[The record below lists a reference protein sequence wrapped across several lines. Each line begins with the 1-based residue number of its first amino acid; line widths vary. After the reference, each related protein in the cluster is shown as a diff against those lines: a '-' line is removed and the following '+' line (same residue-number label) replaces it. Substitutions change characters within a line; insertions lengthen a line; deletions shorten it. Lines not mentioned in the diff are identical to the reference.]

1 MELVYL
7 YIKKYDDIFE
17 NQQINFS
24 SNYYVEYKEGNLKIQ
39 KNMDSLKQYYGD
51 IVTTI
56 TMFHGKNG
64 TGKSTLLDIL
74 GMRLNDRRKD
84 TYNRREERSYFM
96 MYHLYGDYFGFEFS
110 DASYIEGKINNID
123 MDGIETKDSLYRPW
137 VGLIFLLKENQLIYQ
152 TNFFKRWLEKQSLE
166 KKTQVEYAYITKDRY
181 NSRISSEFKN
191 DNDDEYIFGRKYF
204 IETIYYEYLY
214 KYLVS
219 MKNMDELKISNK
231 SIEIRNVIDNEL
243 GMIRSEI
250 KEEIVD
256 FLNEERNELDRIL
269 KKDKEYSILGDE
281 HLEKNNKKAFL
292 KMFRIDLIEY
302 YFVNRLSGWIWNRET
317 ELRGIERLKRE
328 YKKFIEYIKE
338 QEENQ
343 EEYYNNILEYVLS
356 KVDEEAK
363 KIIETNEKK
372 ATLEILDAIEALP
385 EECFETK
392 KKIRIDCKNPENT
405 QVINLFKTYDCIY
418 KRKSIEGAINTI
430 FTVLEIIV
438 PKMSEG
444 ERFFLD
450 VISKITVA
458 VKVAPEGNNVIVL
471 IDEPDREIH
480 PELARNFIDI
490 LLKNLNECEGRTV
503 QVVITSHS
511 PFIVTD
517 ILPDNTY
524 AIVGQKDLDGKRTIK
539 HRQDT
544 FATNIY
550 YLLMNSFMMDNT
562 FGEYSYKTIREMTDK
577 LKKGELSEEGMDSA
591 KKLIDRIGEKTVKKK
606 LLQLY
611 YTKKDNNKYEISQRI
626 LNIEDEEKL
635 DKIQRILDE

>member
-1 MELVYL
+1 MELLYL
-7 YIKKYDDIFE
+7 YIKNYDDIFE

-39 KNMDSLKQYYGD
+39 KNTDSLKKYYGD

-64 TGKSTLLDIL
+64 AGKSTLLDIL
-74 GMRLNDRRKD
+74 GMRLNDRRND
-84 TYNRREERSYFM
+84 TNRKEKRSYFM
-96 MYHLYGDYFGFEFS
+96 LYHLYGDYFGFEFS
-110 DASYIEGKINNID
+110 DASYIEGAINNID
-123 MDGIETKDSLYRPW
+123 MHGIKTKDSLYKPW
-137 VGLIFLLKENQLIYQ
+137 VGLIFSLKENQLVYQ
-152 TNFFKRWLEKQSLE
+152 ENFFGKWMKNQNLE
-166 KKTQVEYAYITKDRY
+166 KKSQVEYAYITRDRY
-181 NSRISSEFKN
+181 NSRISRGFQN
-191 DNDDEYIFGRKYF
+191 DTDDEYIFGRKYF
-204 IETIYYEYLY
+204 IETIFYEYLY
-214 KYLVS
+214 RYLVS

-231 SIEIRNVIDNEL
+231 SIKIRNVIDNEL

-250 KEEIVD
+250 EDEIVE

-269 KKDKEYSILGDE
+269 NKDMDYSILGEED
-281 HLEKNNKKAFL
+281 LEENSKKAFL
-292 KMFRIDLIEY
+292 KMFKIDLIEY
-302 YFVNRLSGWIWNRET
+302 YFLNRLSGWIWNREPK
-317 ELRGIERLKRE
+317 LRGIEELRKE
-328 YKKFIEYIKE
+328 YEELTEYIKK
-338 QEENQ
+338 QADQ
-343 EEYYNNILEYVLS
+343 EEYYNNILKCVLN
-356 KVDEEAK
+356 KVDAEAK
-363 KIIETNEKK
+363 MTVVTDEQTAI
-372 ATLEILDAIEALP
+372 LEILDAIEALP
-385 EECFETK
+385 EKYFKTK
-392 KKIRIDCKNPENT
+392 RNIIIDCEDSKDL
-405 QVINLFKTYDCIY
+405 QVIKLFKTYDRIY
-418 KRKSIEGAINTI
+418 KRKNTEGTINTI
-430 FTVLEIIV
+430 DNVLEIIL

-444 ERFFLD
+444 ETAFLD
-450 VISKITVA
+450 TISKVTVA
-458 VKVAPEGNNVIVL
+458 VKEAPEGNNVIVL

-503 QVVITSHS
+503 QVVMTSHS

-524 AIVGQKDLDGKRTIK
+524 AIVSQKDLDGKRTIK

-611 YTKKDNNKYEISQRI
+611 YTKKDNNKYELSQRI
-626 LNIEDEEKL
+626 LNIDDEEKL

>member
-1 MELVYL
+1 MELLYL
-7 YIKKYDDIFE
+7 YIKNYDDIFE

-39 KNMDSLKQYYGD
+39 KNTDSLKKYYGD

-64 TGKSTLLDIL
+64 AGKSTLLDIL
-74 GMRLNDRRKD
+74 GMRLNDRRND
-84 TYNRREERSYFM
+84 TNRKEKRSYFM
-96 MYHLYGDYFGFEFS
+96 LYHLYGDYFGFEFS
-110 DASYIEGKINNID
+110 DASYIEGAINNID
-123 MDGIETKDSLYRPW
+123 MHGIKTKDSLYKPW
-137 VGLIFLLKENQLIYQ
+137 VGLIFSLKENQLVYQ
-152 TNFFKRWLEKQSLE
+152 ENFFGKWMKNQNLE
-166 KKTQVEYAYITKDRY
+166 KKSQVEYAYITRDRY
-181 NSRISSEFKN
+181 NSRISRGFQN
-191 DNDDEYIFGRKYF
+191 DTDDEYIFGRKYF
-204 IETIYYEYLY
+204 IETIFYEYLY
-214 KYLVS
+214 RYLVS

-231 SIEIRNVIDNEL
+231 SIKIRNVIDNEL

-250 KEEIVD
+250 EDEIVE

-269 KKDKEYSILGDE
+269 SKDMDYSILGEED
-281 HLEKNNKKAFL
+281 LEENSKKAFL
-292 KMFRIDLIEY
+292 KMFKIDLIEY
-302 YFVNRLSGWIWNRET
+302 YFLNRLSGWIWNREPK
-317 ELRGIERLKRE
+317 LRGIEELRKE
-328 YKKFIEYIKE
+328 YEELTEYIKK
-338 QEENQ
+338 QADQ
-343 EEYYNNILEYVLS
+343 EEYYNNILKCVLN
-356 KVDEEAK
+356 KVDAEAK
-363 KIIETNEKK
+363 MTVETDEQT
-372 ATLEILDAIEALP
+372 AILEILDAIEALP
-385 EECFETK
+385 EKYFKTK
-392 KKIRIDCKNPENT
+392 RNIIIDCEDSKDL
-405 QVINLFKTYDCIY
+405 QVIKLFKTYDRIY
-418 KRKSIEGAINTI
+418 KRKNTEGTINTI
-430 FTVLEIIV
+430 DNVLEIIL

-444 ERFFLD
+444 ETAFLD
-450 VISKITVA
+450 TISKVTVA
-458 VKVAPEGNNVIVL
+458 VKEAPEGNNVIVL

-503 QVVITSHS
+503 QVVMTSHS

-524 AIVGQKDLDGKRTIK
+524 AIVSQKDLDGKRTIK

-611 YTKKDNNKYEISQRI
+611 YTKKDNNKYELSQRI
-626 LNIEDEEKL
+626 LNIDDEEKL

>member
-1 MELVYL
+1 MELLYL
-7 YIKKYDDIFE
+7 YIKNYDDIFE

-39 KNMDSLKQYYGD
+39 KNTDSLKKYYGD

-64 TGKSTLLDIL
+64 AGKSTLLDIL
-74 GMRLNDRRKD
+74 GMRLNDRRND
-84 TYNRREERSYFM
+84 TNRKEKRSYFM
-96 MYHLYGDYFGFEFS
+96 LYHLYGDYFGFEFS
-110 DASYIEGKINNID
+110 DASYIEGAINNID
-123 MDGIETKDSLYRPW
+123 MHGIKTKDSLYKPW
-137 VGLIFLLKENQLIYQ
+137 VGLIFLLKENQLVYQ
-152 TNFFKRWLEKQSLE
+152 ENFFGKWMKNQNLE
-166 KKTQVEYAYITKDRY
+166 KKSQVEYAYITRDRY
-181 NSRISSEFKN
+181 NSRISRGFQN
-191 DNDDEYIFGRKYF
+191 DTDDEYIFGRKYF
-204 IETIYYEYLY
+204 IETIFYEYLY
-214 KYLVS
+214 RYLVS

-231 SIEIRNVIDNEL
+231 SIKIRNVIDNEL

-250 KEEIVD
+250 EDEIVE

-269 KKDKEYSILGDE
+269 NKDMDYSILGEED
-281 HLEKNNKKAFL
+281 LEENSKKAFL
-292 KMFRIDLIEY
+292 KMFKIDLIEY
-302 YFVNRLSGWIWNRET
+302 YFLNRLSGWIWNREPK
-317 ELRGIERLKRE
+317 LRGIEELRKE
-328 YKKFIEYIKE
+328 YEELTEYIKK
-338 QEENQ
+338 QADR
-343 EEYYNNILEYVLS
+343 EEYYNNILKCVLN
-356 KVDEEAK
+356 KVDAEAK
-363 KIIETNEKK
+363 MTVETDEQT
-372 ATLEILDAIEALP
+372 AILEILDAIEALP
-385 EECFETK
+385 EKYFKTK
-392 KKIRIDCKNPENT
+392 RNIIIDCEDSKDL
-405 QVINLFKTYDCIY
+405 QVIKLFKTYDRIY
-418 KRKSIEGAINTI
+418 KRKNTEGTINTI
-430 FTVLEIIV
+430 DNVLEIIL

-444 ERFFLD
+444 ETAFLD
-450 VISKITVA
+450 TISKVTVA
-458 VKVAPEGNNVIVL
+458 VKEAPEGNNVIVL

-503 QVVITSHS
+503 QVVMTSHS

-524 AIVGQKDLDGKRTIK
+524 AIVSQKDLDGKRTIK

-611 YTKKDNNKYEISQRI
+611 YTKKDNNKYELSQRI
-626 LNIEDEEKL
+626 LNIDDEEKL

>member
-1 MELVYL
+1 MELLCL

-17 NQQINFS
+17 NQQVNFS

-39 KNMDSLKQYYGD
+39 KNTDSLKKYYGD

-64 TGKSTLLDIL
+64 AGKSTLLDIL

-84 TYNRREERSYFM
+84 TYRREKRSYFLL
-96 MYHLYGDYFGFEFS
+96 YHLYGDYFGFEFS
-110 DASYIEGKINNID
+110 DASYIEGAINNID
-123 MDGIETKDSLYRPW
+123 MQGIKTKDSLYKPW
-137 VGLIFLLKENQLIYQ
+137 VGLIFSLKENQLVYQ
-152 TNFFKRWLEKQSLE
+152 RNFFGKWMENQNLE
-166 KKTQVEYAYITKDRY
+166 KKSQVEYAYITRDRY
-181 NSRISSEFKN
+181 NSRITRALQN
-191 DNDDEYIFGRKYF
+191 DTDDEYIFGRKYF

-214 KYLVS
+214 RYLVS

-250 KEEIVD
+250 EDEIVK

-269 KKDKEYSILGDE
+269 KKDMDYSIFGEE
-281 HLEKNNKKAFL
+281 HLEENKKKAFL
-292 KMFRIDLIEY
+292 KMFKIDLIEY
-302 YFVNRLSGWIWNRET
+302 YFLNRLSGWIWNREP
-317 ELRGIERLKRE
+317 ELRGIEVLRKE
-328 YKKFIEYIKE
+328 YEELTEYIKD
-338 QEENQ
+338 QEDQ
-343 EEYYNNILEYVLS
+343 EEYYDNILKYVLS
-356 KVDEEAK
+356 KVDIEAK
-363 KIIETNEKK
+363 KTVETDEQK
-372 ATLEILDAIEALP
+372 AILEILDDIEALP
-385 EECFETK
+385 EKYFETK
-392 KKIRIDCKNPENT
+392 RSIIIDCEDSKDIE
-405 QVINLFKTYDCIY
+405 VIKLFRTYDCIY
-418 KRKSIEGAINTI
+418 KRKNTEGSINTI
-430 FTVLEIIV
+430 DNVLEIIL

-444 ERFFLD
+444 ETAFLD
-450 VISKITVA
+450 TISKATVA
-458 VKVAPEGNNVIVL
+458 VKEATEGNNVIVL

-503 QVVITSHS
+503 QVVMTSHS

-524 AIVGQKDLDGKRTIK
+524 AIVSQKNLSGKRTIK
-539 HRQDT
+539 HKQDT

-550 YLLMNSFMMDNT
+550 YLLMNSFMLDNT
-562 FGEYSYKTIREMTDK
+562 FGEYSYKAIREMTDK

-611 YTKKDNNKYEISQRI
+611 YTKRDNNKYEISQRI